1 MTEMSVALCPFSPWL
16 IDMGGPQET
25 PVGDTQVHR
34 AWREVHLD
42 GNPLSRSAWEATC
55 SEPVG
60 AARASVVVAGNWDPR
75 VQVRSGP

>member
-25 PVGDTQVHR
+25 PVGDTRVHR

-42 GNPLSRSAWEATC
+42 GNPPLRSAW
-55 SEPVG
+55 G
-60 AARASVVVAGNWDPR
+60 GNLF
-75 VQVRSGP
+75 